1 MSLKVKIKGIFILF
15 YSDWDPMLSDD
26 DLQKQF
32 DRCQRQEQTF
42 GDLFTG
48 LQACFLTV
56 LLFWS
61 PLA

>member
-1 MSLKVKIKGIFILF
+1 
-15 YSDWDPMLSDD
+15 MLSDD

-61 PLA
+61 ALASFELF